1 MEYNERPFTHFFLD
15 FICNH
20 STSGLWKKDVA
31 LCTGN
36 ETPNSLAQGQSQITC
51 RAVSV
56 WLQLDILDLFQFF
69 VCLQRQGQVRWLTF
83 ISATKNYSDVKTKNV
98 GSRISWEWLRPRQ
111 DFAIRLPKWEPIYVC
126 VSWKFNLIKDFK
138 PVANLQSFRNFNIV
152 PHAISIFLHFFK
164 WDKRNQ
170 FLNF

>member
-1 MEYNERPFTHFFLD
+1 MVCGRRMWPFVLEMKPQTLWLKGNLELHVERFQFGYN
-15 FICNH
+15 
-20 STSGLWKKDVA
+20 
-31 LCTGN
+31 
-36 ETPNSLAQGQSQITC
+36 
-51 RAVSV
+51 
-56 WLQLDILDLFQFF
+56 LDILDLFQFF

-170 FLNF
+170 LLNF

>member
-31 LCTGN
+31 LCPGN
-36 ETPNSLAQGQSQITC
+36 ETPNSLAQGQSRITC

-56 WLQLDILDLFQFF
+56 WLQLGHSWFIPVLCLFPETGPSAMVDIYLRHKKLFRCQNEKCRFTNIMRMIKATPRF
-69 VCLQRQGQVRWLTF
+69 CYQTTQVG
-83 ISATKNYSDVKTKNV
+83 A
-98 GSRISWEWLRPRQ
+98 
-111 DFAIRLPKWEPIYVC
+111 YVC

-138 PVANLQSFRNFNIV
+138 PVANLQSFRNFNTV
-152 PHAISIFLHFFK
+152 PYAISIFLHFFK

>member
-1 MEYNERPFTHFFLD
+1 MVCGRRMWPFVLEMKPQTLWLKGNLELHVERFQFGYN
-15 FICNH
+15 
-20 STSGLWKKDVA
+20 
-31 LCTGN
+31 
-36 ETPNSLAQGQSQITC
+36 
-51 RAVSV
+51 
-56 WLQLDILDLFQFF
+56 LDILDLFQFF
-69 VCLQRQGQVRWLTF
+69 VCLQRQAQVRWLTF

-138 PVANLQSFRNFNIV
+138 PVANLQSFRNFNTV
-152 PHAISIFLHFFK
+152 PNAISIFLHFFK

>member
-1 MEYNERPFTHFFLD
+1 MVCGRRMWPFVLEMKPQTLWLKGNLELHVERFQFGYN
-15 FICNH
+15 
-20 STSGLWKKDVA
+20 
-31 LCTGN
+31 
-36 ETPNSLAQGQSQITC
+36 
-51 RAVSV
+51 
-56 WLQLDILDLFQFF
+56 LDILDLFQFF

-138 PVANLQSFRNFNIV
+138 PVANLQSFRNFNTV
-152 PHAISIFLHFFK
+152 PNAISIFLHFFK

>member
-1 MEYNERPFTHFFLD
+1 MWPFVLEMKPQTLWLKGNLELHVERFQFGYN
-15 FICNH
+15 
-20 STSGLWKKDVA
+20 
-31 LCTGN
+31 
-36 ETPNSLAQGQSQITC
+36 
-51 RAVSV
+51 
-56 WLQLDILDLFQFF
+56 LDILDLFLFF
-69 VCLQRQGQVRWLTF
+69 VCFQRQGQVRWLTF
-83 ISATKNYSDVKTKNV
+83 ISPTKNYSDVKKKNV
-98 GSRISWEWLRPRQ
+98 GSRISWEWLTPRQ

>member
-1 MEYNERPFTHFFLD
+1 MWPFVLEMKPQTLWLKGNLELHVERFQFGYN
-15 FICNH
+15 
-20 STSGLWKKDVA
+20 
-31 LCTGN
+31 
-36 ETPNSLAQGQSQITC
+36 
-51 RAVSV
+51 
-56 WLQLDILDLFQFF
+56 LDILDLFLFF
-69 VCLQRQGQVRWLTF
+69 VCFQRQGQVRWLTF

-138 PVANLQSFRNFNIV
+138 PVANLQSFRNFNTV
-152 PHAISIFLHFFK
+152 PYAISTFLHFFK